1 MVKLTRAELSEALKG
16 IKLVSLDVDGVLT
29 DGGLYYAE
37 DGTELRRFNVKDGM
51 GIKLAQAAGIEF
63 AIISASVTPAIEHRA
78 KRLGIDH
85 VHIGCKS
92 KVETL
97 QGICTQLNI
106 APDAIAHMGDD
117 LNDLP
122 IFELVGLALA
132 PADAAA
138 SVCTAA
144 SYVTEKSGGQGCVR
158 EICDLAVTARKAQVT
173 GGVARNAVA

>member
-1 MVKLTRAELSEALKG
+1 MVKLTRAELAEALKG
-16 IKLVSLDVDGVLT
+16 IKLISLDVDGVLT

-63 AIISASVTPAIEHRA
+63 AVISASITPAIEHRA

-97 QGICTQLNI
+97 QDICARLNI
-106 APDAIAHMGDD
+106 AAEAVAHMGDD

-122 IFELVGLALA
+122 IFESVGLALA
-132 PADAAA
+132 PADAVA
-138 SVCTAA
+138 SVCAA
-144 SYVTEKSGGQGCVR
+144 ANYVTERLGGQGCVR
-158 EICDLAVTARKAQVT
+158 EICDLAVTARKARVT
-173 GGVARNAVA
+173 DGVARNAVA